1 MATPLEILTE
11 NIGIARA
18 QGMSEEDIVGMI
30 RNFGYTPERYRRAL
44 KRLGESGGKIVE
56 AGAGKFL
63 GQGASLGYGDEI
75 EARARSLVGPESYD
89 QELAAIRLGMD
100 EYREDHGGRAIAA
113 EMAGAVL
120 PSVLISRAGGGP
132 AAAIPFTRIA
142 NVGRNMR
149 IGAIEGGIA
158 GSGASEDDLLSAGTA
173 KSAALG
179 AGLGSAIPLS
189 LGAAGAGI
197 DAAKPIFN
205 PAQQEIV
212 GNLLKKTATN
222 PQQAVA
228 NLRGNSNTLVPG
240 SVPTTAQAARD
251 PGLAALETP
260 IRGMDSSNRIG
271 NRMIEQQIARSEE
284 MGKLAG
290 SKDDLARLKARRD
303 EITGPLRESAFD
315 EGGMVTNPGVLIDAI
330 DQLANRPGIKGRR
343 SVREIIL
350 RFKKDIEDLAV
361 DPDNAG
367 GYSPGNLHPID
378 PRDLY
383 GARQEIGDLMSG
395 RMGGDD
401 SAKARLARKELMLVM
416 GLLDDTI
423 EDVSPG
429 FKNYLKT
436 YSQKSGPVNRMET
449 MQEIQLK
456 SASGSNLQTDLPVIT
471 QTKLANILR
480 NKAKEIAR
488 LPESNRKRINAIMRD
503 LNRANAATA
512 PGVKVPGSDTVK
524 NMSIASVIGNL
535 FGEASTGNVVPNA
548 LMRPFKV
555 LYGIFDSDEK
565 MTEMLVQAMLDPE
578 LSARLL
584 SRATEQNVD
593 NLVTAVKRKIPG
605 IIYGD
610 ISATVGL
617 HQD

>member
-1 MATPLEILTE
+1 
-11 NIGIARA
+11 
-18 QGMSEEDIVGMI
+18 
-30 RNFGYTPERYRRAL
+30 
-44 KRLGESGGKIVE
+44 
-56 AGAGKFL
+56 
-63 GQGASLGYGDEI
+63 
-75 EARARSLVGPESYD
+75 
-89 QELAAIRLGMD
+89 
-100 EYREDHGGRAIAA
+100 
-113 EMAGAVL
+113 
-120 PSVLISRAGGGP
+120 
-132 AAAIPFTRIA
+132 
-142 NVGRNMR
+142 
-149 IGAIEGGIA
+149 
-158 GSGASEDDLLSAGTA
+158 
-173 KSAALG
+173 
-179 AGLGSAIPLS
+179 
-189 LGAAGAGI
+189 
-197 DAAKPIFN
+197 
-205 PAQQEIV
+205 
-212 GNLLKKTATN
+212 
-222 PQQAVA
+222 
-228 NLRGNSNTLVPG
+228 
-240 SVPTTAQAARD
+240 
-251 PGLAALETP
+251 
-260 IRGMDSSNRIG
+260 
-271 NRMIEQQIARSEE
+271 
-284 MGKLAG
+284 
-290 SKDDLARLKARRD
+290 
-303 EITGPLRESAFD
+303 
-315 EGGMVTNPGVLIDAI
+315 
-330 DQLANRPGIKGRR
+330 
-343 SVREIIL
+343 
-350 RFKKDIEDLAV
+350 
-361 DPDNAG
+361 
-367 GYSPGNLHPID
+367 
-378 PRDLY
+378 
-383 GARQEIGDLMSG
+383 MSG

-416 GLLDDTI
+416 GLLDNTI
-423 EDVSPG
+423 ENVSPG

-449 MQEIQLK
+449 IQEIQLK

-548 LMRPFKV
+548 LMRPFKI